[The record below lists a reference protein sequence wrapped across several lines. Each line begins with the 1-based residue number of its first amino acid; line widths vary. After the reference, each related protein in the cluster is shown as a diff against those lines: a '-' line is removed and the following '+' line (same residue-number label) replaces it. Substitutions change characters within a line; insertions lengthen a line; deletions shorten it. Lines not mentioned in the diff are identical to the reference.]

1 MLLLCCHTSSSV
13 PSYAFEMQR
22 CLTPGYLHYEQFS
35 PRHGRKSQHPT
46 HFAVFNQAS
55 IANWC
60 VPTASKSVGKKKYMK
75 SFGNWIIRKEI
86 IFTPSTR
93 AELSHSVAAR
103 KTISW
108 FDNSQSISDSLLN
121 IEEIKL
127 RWIFFFTTLGNIKK
141 GVYSLHSGILN
152 KAAENDAIA
161 KQAPNVNSLTLQ
173 RKLKR
178 CGLFIRKDSQLCLWS
193 WYSISV

>member
-1 MLLLCCHTSSSV
+1 MNNSPQGMEGRANTPPTLQCSTRLQLQTDVCQLL
-13 PSYAFEMQR
+13 QR
-22 CLTPGYLHYEQFS
+22 VW
-35 PRHGRKSQHPT
+35 
-46 HFAVFNQAS
+46 A
-55 IANWC
+55 
-60 VPTASKSVGKKKYMK
+60 KKKYMK